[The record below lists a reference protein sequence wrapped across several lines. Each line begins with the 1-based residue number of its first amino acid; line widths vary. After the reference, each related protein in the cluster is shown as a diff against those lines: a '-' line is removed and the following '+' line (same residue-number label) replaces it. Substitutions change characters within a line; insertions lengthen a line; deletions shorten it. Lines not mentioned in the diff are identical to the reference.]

1 MGTSNNVTKQT
12 TNIKPSG
19 RKKTA
24 AEFSA
29 TFKKFINDV
38 KIELKRCEWPTKDQ
52 TIRST
57 IIVIGFI
64 LVISAFIGL
73 IDITLSAITAK
84 MGLFKG
90 GT

>member
-1 MGTSNNVTKQT
+1 MGTSNNVSKQT
-12 TNIKPSG
+12 TNLKPSG
-19 RKKTA
+19 RHKSA
-24 AEFSA
+24 AELRA
-29 TFKKFINDV
+29 GLKKFFNDV

-64 LVISAFIGL
+64 LVISMFIGV
-73 IDITLSAITAK
+73 IDLTLSAITAK

>member
-12 TNIKPSG
+12 THTKPSG
-19 RKKTA
+19 RSKSA
-24 AEFSA
+24 AELMA
-29 TFKKFINDV
+29 GFKKFFKDV
-38 KIELKRCEWPTKDQ
+38 KTELKRCEWPTKDQ

-64 LVISAFIGL
+64 LVISAFIGI
-73 IDITLSAITAK
+73 IDVTLSAITAK

>member
-12 TNIKPSG
+12 TITKPSG
-19 RKKTA
+19 RSKSA
-24 AEFSA
+24 AELSA
-29 TFKKFINDV
+29 GFKKFFKDV
-38 KIELKRCEWPTKDQ
+38 KTELKRCEWPTKDQ

-64 LVISAFIGL
+64 LVISAFIGI
-73 IDITLSAITAK
+73 IDVTLSAITAK